1 MSCFKESVSLSRS
14 CDKAAFKIRGRPTL
28 FVPLKEISDVKQT
41 ANLFDGSGQNPE
53 TLSKQ
58 KKMLE
63 EKKRKTLANAK
74 IFEELERQADEE
86 LSKDTERPAGN
97 RAKFIG
103 TAKTREARQYRE
115 KLATFR
121 EIYLPEGTSFKQKI
135 VLNLYVENHGNLMK
149 FSF

>member
-1 MSCFKESVSLSRS
+1 MQESVSLSRS

-41 ANLFDGSGQNPE
+41 AHLYDGTGQSQD

-58 KKMLE
+58 KKLLD
-63 EKKRKTLANAK
+63 EKKKKTLANAK

-86 LSKDTERPAGN
+86 LSKDVERPVGN

-103 TAKTREARQYRE
+103 TAKTREARNYRE
-115 KLATFR
+115 KLASFR
-121 EIYLPEGTSFKQKI
+121 EIYLPEGNFE
-135 VLNLYVENHGNLMK
+135 LL
-149 FSF
+149 F